1 MNTTRLTQ
9 NNKVI
14 RYMRQFGRITQR
26 EAIRLGI
33 YRLPARIDE
42 LRKAGYG
49 IRTDFRTVTN
59 ADGSKSRVGVYSFTE
74 AGDVGR
80 EVD

>member
-1 MNTTRLTQ
+1 MTQ
-9 NNKVI
+9 NEKVLSYL
-14 RYMRQFGRITQR
+14 RKFGKMTQR
-26 EAIRLGI
+26 DAIRLGI

-42 LRKAGYG
+42 LRKAGFG

-80 EVD
+80 EMD